1 MFGSSIKIGRIFGIP
16 IGVHYTWFIVFILI
30 TGILGSNYFP
40 SEFPRWSGFQTWGVA
55 ILTSLLF
62 FASVLAHEL
71 GHSLVAKRYDIGV
84 KSITLFVFG
93 GVAQIAKDPPRP
105 KVEALI
111 ALAGP
116 LVSLTIGGIFLG
128 IYFAASDRN
137 DSIAGLAYYLG
148 SINIMVATF
157 NMIPGFPLD
166 GGRVFRAIVWAVK
179 GNFVSATRFATTVG
193 RGVGYLFIFIGVIRA
208 FWYNDLSSGLWIAFI
223 GWFLE
228 NAASQSYA
236 QVAIR
241 QALEGIYVREVMS
254 RDTSFIF
261 KRIDLQTLIDS
272 YINFSGKRFFLVGE
286 AEKWEGVLSL
296 QDIRKVS
303 REKRRETR
311 VADVMVPVGKVATVK
326 QSDELLKAIE
336 IMDNADVN
344 QVPVLDGERVVG
356 VLSRENIVRL
366 LRSRAELK
374 AGA

>member
-1 MFGSSIKIGRIFGIP
+1 MTS
-16 IGVHYTWFIVFILI
+16 
-30 TGILGSNYFP
+30 ILGRDYFP
-40 SEFPRWSGFQTWGVA
+40 SEYPEWNAAQNCGIA
-55 ILTSLLF
+55 ILTSVIF

-71 GHSLVAKRYDIGV
+71 GHSVVALRNNIGV

-93 GVAQIAKDPPRP
+93 GVAQITSEPPKP
-105 KVEALI
+105 KIEALI
-111 ALAGP
+111 AIAGP
-116 LVSLTIGGIFLG
+116 LVSLSLGGIFLG
-128 IYFAASDRN
+128 IFFAADGKN

-148 SINIMVATF
+148 SINLMVAVF

-179 GNFVSATRFATTVG
+179 GNFISATKFATTAG
-193 RGVGYLFIFIGVIRA
+193 RGVGYLFILAGIVQA
-208 FWYNDLSSGLWIAFI
+208 FFYDNLSSGLWIAFI

-241 QALEGIYVREVMS
+241 EALKGIYVREVMS
-254 RDTSFIF
+254 NDAPLIL
-261 KRIDLQTLIDS
+261 KRIDVQTLIDS
-272 YINFSGKRFFLVGE
+272 YITYTGKRFFLIGE
-286 AEKWEGVLSL
+286 GEKWEGVVSL
-296 QDIRKVS
+296 QDIRKVP

-311 VADVMVPVGKVATVK
+311 VGDIMVPAAKVVTVK

-336 IMDNADVN
+336 TMDTADVN
-344 QVPVLDGERVVG
+344 QVPVLEGERVIG

-374 AGA
+374 SAA